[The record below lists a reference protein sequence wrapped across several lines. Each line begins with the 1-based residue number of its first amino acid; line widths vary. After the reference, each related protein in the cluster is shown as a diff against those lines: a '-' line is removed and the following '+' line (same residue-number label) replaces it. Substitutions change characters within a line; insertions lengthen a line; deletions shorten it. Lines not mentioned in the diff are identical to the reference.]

1 MASSPVAAPIF
12 RQSVQLRL
20 STAIAILFLVILSIS
35 AIALTTLRNAE
46 GWLDIVHRDTLAE
59 VSRALEL
66 SSGAADLATSAPFL
80 ITVQIPGL
88 MDAEVKSILETIS
101 GIEKI
106 AGDDPALSIPLSRM
120 RVAILD
126 MNRAA
131 TPKSAL
137 ETEVARIDRDL
148 VRLQNRFKRRAS
160 MTQTTLNERLYWA
173 QLQQLTAEAIGA
185 ARAQEMISVGEF
197 GRRFQKILAGLP
209 EPLNVAME
217 SGLRELKSVLEYGP
231 DHLFVIKHRALTSSL
246 DAENALFRIRRASNQ
261 LTAYADKKV
270 EEAEDRLTLAQT
282 QTTRNLVIAQRVVLG
297 LALLSSLIAIGSA
310 LFVSRY
316 VAANLRR
323 IAEAMR
329 RLAAGDL
336 HTQLQPNTK
345 QDDEIGQLFDAFN
358 VFRANARKLERHTN
372 LINRQN
378 ALFANVFRNINDG
391 VAILSADGNIEA
403 ENENVRALLRLP
415 EAKPGGK
422 DLLVDVIEASDFRR
436 QATEASVVGLEEYID
451 GAGHVIEIRQSKLP
465 DGGSVWLFSETTE
478 RRKIDERLEEIRRVE
493 SLGKLTGEVAHDF
506 GNILSTISGN
516 IHLLETTGKGRAP
529 EHLRRISAAVDL
541 GVTLTER
548 LLAFARKQHL
558 EPEVVEIGTLVEG
571 MSDLLDVAL
580 SDGTSLSLDI
590 RDSSLSARVDPG
602 QLESAILNLCIN
614 AGQAISDEGSVR
626 ISVFGDNTDFIVL
639 EITDTGCGMP
649 PDILHRASEPFFS
662 KRSDGAGTGLG
673 LSMVHGFVHQSGGTM
688 EIESIVG
695 RGTTVRLRF
704 PILKERA
711 DEIGCFHADGLAL
724 IVDDDMVSAENTQK
738 VLKDLGFATET
749 ALTFSDGFRAVT
761 ELENI
766 RLVVT
771 DLYLDHDKSGWDLVR
786 EVLGADENSHAI
798 LMSSKLPE
806 AADLDEELLPR
817 FDMVAKP
824 ITPDALR
831 EVLKRWHLI

>member
-1 MASSPVAAPIF
+1 MF

-20 STAIAILFLVILSIS
+20 STAIAVLFLVILLIS
-35 AIALTTLRNAE
+35 SIALTTLRDAE

-80 ITVQIPGL
+80 ITVQIPAL
-88 MDAEVKSILETIS
+88 MDAEVTSVLETITE
-101 GIEKI
+101 IEKL

-131 TPKSAL
+131 SPKSGLDA
-137 ETEVARIDRDL
+137 EISRIERDL

-173 QLQQLTAEAIGA
+173 ELQQLTAEAIGA
-185 ARAQEMISVGEF
+185 ARARELISVGEYSY
-197 GRRFQKILAGLP
+197 RYQNILSGLP
-209 EPLNVAME
+209 QSLNTAME
-217 SGLRELKSVLEYGP
+217 NSLRELKSVLEYGP
-231 DHLFVIKHRALTSSL
+231 DNLFVVKHRALTSAL
-246 DAENALFRIRRASNQ
+246 DAENTLFRIRRASNQ
-261 LTAYADKKV
+261 LTSYADKQV
-270 EEAEDRLTLAQT
+270 EEAEGRLTLAQA

-336 HTQLQPNTK
+336 HTDLQHNTK
-345 QDDEIGQLFDAFN
+345 QDDEIGQLFEAFN
-358 VFRANARKLERHTN
+358 VFRANARKLERHTT

-378 ALFANVFRNINDG
+378 ALFARVFRNIHDG
-391 VAILSADGNIEA
+391 VAILAVDGTIEA
-403 ENENVRALLRLP
+403 ENDKVRQLLRLP
-415 EAKPGGK
+415 AAGEGEKVTLSELIQKSAFERQDDDLDRGGFEEF
-422 DLLVDVIEASDFRR
+422 VDPN
-436 QATEASVVGLEEYID
+436 
-451 GAGHVIEIRQSKLP
+451 GHIVEIRQSQLP

-478 RRKIDERLEEIRRVE
+478 RKRIDERLEEIRRVE

-516 IHLLETTGKGRAP
+516 VHLLETADGERIP
-529 EHLRRISAAVDL
+529 VHLARISAAVDL

-558 EPEVVEIGTLVEG
+558 EPEVVEIGALVNG
-571 MSDLLDVAL
+571 MTDLLCVVL
-580 SDGTSLSLDI
+580 SDDIDLAVDI
-590 RDSSLSARVDPG
+590 RDHNLYARVDPG

-614 AGQAISDEGSVR
+614 SGQAISGKGSVN
-626 ISVFGDNTDFIVL
+626 ISVAAGVAETIVL
-639 EITDTGCGMP
+639 EISDTGIGMS
-649 PDILHRASEPFFS
+649 PDIMHRASEPFFS
-662 KRSDGAGTGLG
+662 NRSDGAGTGLG

-688 EIESIVG
+688 DIESSVG
-695 RGTTVRLRF
+695 EGTRIRLRF
-704 PILKERA
+704 PVF
-711 DEIGCFHADGLAL
+711 DEVNEEARQYQADGLAL
-724 IVDDDMVSAENTQK
+724 IVDDDLTSAEAVQK
-738 VLKDLGFATET
+738 ALEELGFSTEI
-749 ALTFSDGFRAVT
+749 ALTFSDGMRA
-761 ELENI
+761 LRRLSSI
-766 RLVVT
+766 RLIVT
-771 DLYLDHDKSGWDLVR
+771 DLQLDHDKSGWDLVR
-786 EVLGADENSHAI
+786 AVLQTDEESYAI
-798 LMSSKLPE
+798 LMSSKLPD
-806 AADLDEELLPR
+806 AVDLDQAMLPQ

-824 ITPDALR
+824 ITCDTLK
-831 EVLKRWHLI
+831 EVLIRWGLISAEHS

>member
-1 MASSPVAAPIF
+1 MF

-20 STAIAILFLVILSIS
+20 STAIAVLFLVILLIS

-80 ITVQIPGL
+80 ITVQIPAL
-88 MDAEVKSILETIS
+88 MDAEVASILETITE
-101 GIEKI
+101 IEKL

-126 MNRAA
+126 MNRVAS
-131 TPKSAL
+131 PKSGLDA
-137 ETEVARIDRDL
+137 EISRIERDL

-160 MTQTTLNERLYWA
+160 MIQTTLNERLYWA

-185 ARAQEMISVGEF
+185 ARARELISVGEYSH
-197 GRRFQKILAGLP
+197 RYQKILSGLP

-217 SGLRELKSVLEYGP
+217 DSLRELKSVMEYGP
-231 DHLFVIKHRALTSSL
+231 DHLFVVKHRALTSAL

-261 LTAYADKKV
+261 LTSYADKKV
-270 EEAEDRLTLAQT
+270 EEAEGRLTLAQA

-336 HTQLQPNTK
+336 HTDLQHYTK
-345 QDDEIGQLFDAFN
+345 QDDEIGQLFEAFN

-378 ALFANVFRNINDG
+378 ALFARVFRNINDG
-391 VAILSADGNIEA
+391 VAILAADGTIEA
-403 ENENVRALLRLP
+403 ENEKVRQVLRLP
-415 EAKPGGK
+415 AAGEGEISTLSELIQTSAFERQDDDLDRGG
-422 DLLVDVIEASDFRR
+422 F
-436 QATEASVVGLEEYID
+436 EEFAD
-451 GAGHVIEIRQSKLP
+451 PNGHVVEIRQSQLP

-478 RRKIDERLEEIRRVE
+478 RKRIDERLEEIRRVE

-516 IHLLETTGKGRAP
+516 VHLLETAEAERTP
-529 EHLRRISAAVDL
+529 VHLARISAAVDL

-558 EPEVVEIGTLVEG
+558 EPEVVEIGALVDG
-571 MSDLLDVAL
+571 MTDLLGVVL
-580 SDGTSLSLDI
+580 SDDI
-590 RDSSLSARVDPG
+590 DLIVEIGDRNLHARVDPG

-614 AGQAISDEGSVR
+614 SGQAISGKGSVN
-626 ISVFGDNTDFIVL
+626 ISVAAENEETIVL
-639 EITDTGCGMP
+639 EISDTGCGMS
-649 PDILHRASEPFFS
+649 PDIMHHASEPFFS
-662 KRSDGAGTGLG
+662 NRSDGAGTGLG

-688 EIESIVG
+688 DIESEVG
-695 RGTTVRLRF
+695 VGTRIQLRF
-704 PILKERA
+704 PVFEEVKEEVRQYQT
-711 DEIGCFHADGLAL
+711 CGLAL
-724 IVDDDMVSAENTQK
+724 IVDDDLTSAEAVQK
-738 VLKDLGFATET
+738 ALQELGFLTEI
-749 ALTFSDGFRAVT
+749 ALTFSDGMKTLRR
-761 ELENI
+761 LSSI

-771 DLYLDHDKSGWDLVR
+771 DLQLDHDKSGWDLVR
-786 EVLGADENSHAI
+786 AVLQNDEQSHAI
-798 LMSSKLPE
+798 LMSSKLPDAVDLEE
-806 AADLDEELLPR
+806 ALLPQ
-817 FDMVAKP
+817 FDMIAKP
-824 ITPDALR
+824 IATDALK
-831 EVLKRWHLI
+831 EILIRWELISVVQP